1 MIDRTRTA
9 ATIALVLT
17 IAACDGDTRARASS
31 LALAQSSTP
40 ELQSDADSTIAAG
53 LVRFRTDLIE
63 PRGFEGAATTF
74 DGLIERFI
82 RALETADTAAFAP
95 MMITRSEYAWLYYP
109 YTRYTKAPY
118 TMDPEVLWMLLVQN
132 SEKGITRALREYGAR
147 PLGYAGYQCSTEPA
161 EVGANRLWDGCRV
174 TLGIESGAAGVRLF
188 GVILERDGRF
198 KFLSYSNDL

>member
-1 MIDRTRTA
+1 MIGRTGTA
-9 ATIALVLT
+9 ATIVLVLT

-31 LALAQSSTP
+31 LALDESSTP
-40 ELQSDADSTIAAG
+40 ELQGDADSTIAAG
-53 LVRFRTDLIE
+53 LVHFRTDLIE
-63 PRGFEGAATTF
+63 PRGFEGAATTL